1 MFDLVQVKWFG
12 FIPKRP
18 KQSHPQLV
26 HWWVLVHSGHEKALS
41 CTYFMAG
48 VLVTSASVKFLCDC
62 TKCVICNGLRKML
75 KVLSQKYFKATTVH
89 LSLCFLINIQ
99 IWLLLSGEILS
110 SRAPCCQGLGC
121 KSSAVLGWEF
131 FCFDVSSFRVS
142 HVHPFLMVQWW
153 LFVHSELG
161 FFFFFNFMDKHPQ
174 RSYPNLT
181 TDQRVK

>member
-26 HWWVLVHSGHEKALS
+26 HWWVLVHSSHEKTLS

-48 VLVTSASVKFLCDC
+48 VLVPSASVKFLCDC

-99 IWLLLSGEILS
+99 NMVVAFWRNFKFQSSLLLGFRMQVI
-110 SRAPCCQGLGC
+110 CCVRLG
-121 KSSAVLGWEF
+121 V
-131 FCFDVSSFRVS
+131 
-142 HVHPFLMVQWW
+142 FL
-153 LFVHSELG
+153 F
-161 FFFFFNFMDKHPQ
+161 
-174 RSYPNLT
+174 
-181 TDQRVK
+181 